1 VSRFRNPWLL
11 ATASSAVLTGAAQPQ
26 GALAAPPAPPSWTG
40 FYTGVNLG
48 AAQHYA
54 KTTDVNGYTF
64 LPPST
69 NYVSPWFDSRD
80 TSFTF
85 GGQAGYNW
93 QLNMIVVGVEAD
105 FNWVGAKKTFVPPN
119 NFATPATCAPDCT
132 ASATNELEWLATV
145 RGRGGVAIQQ
155 FLVYGTAG
163 LAVGRVSNRW
173 GWGSP
178 SGNSFSDSQFA
189 LSETRTGV
197 VYGGGVEF
205 SPWQHWV
212 VRVEGLHVD
221 LGTSSNTTTTPNQ
234 NIGGTGTFRSDFE
247 NTADIVRGAL
257 SYRW

>member
-1 VSRFRNPWLL
+1 L
-11 ATASSAVLTGAAQPQ
+11 ATASSAVLTGVAQPQ
-26 GALAAPPAPPSWTG
+26 TVHAAPPAPNSWTG
-40 FYTGVNLG
+40 FYAGINLG
-48 AAQHYA
+48 AARHHA
-54 KTTDVNGYTF
+54 TTTDVNGYAF
-64 LPPST
+64 LAPST

-93 QLNMIVVGVEAD
+93 QFNMMVVGVEAD
-105 FNWVGAKKTFVPPN
+105 LNWVGAKTTFLPPN

-132 ASATNELEWLATV
+132 ASATNELDWLATL

-155 FLVYGTAG
+155 FFVYGTAG

-178 SGNSFSDSQFA
+178 TGGSFSDSQFTV
-189 LSETRTGV
+189 SETRTGV

-205 SPWQHWV
+205 SAWHNWV

-221 LGTSSNTTTTPNQ
+221 LGTSSATTNTPNP
-234 NIGGTGTFRSDFE
+234 NIGVPGSFRSDFK